1 MRRISSTA
9 ALIAVGLLAFEPL
22 LVTLPAQAQTA
33 RLISDIVPAADLAEG
48 FDPNAILD
56 DRDIFN
62 VESMTLPQ
70 LRNFLNSRGTLGR
83 ITIKDIDG
91 VEKAPADIIWRISN
105 SYKLN
110 PQYLLVVLQKEQS
123 LVEAI
128 KPTQKQFDWAMGYA
142 VCDSCSMDDPAIS
155 DFKGFANQL
164 EYAAKQ
170 HRERYLI
177 QLLGRGTTIGGQ
189 APGKKVL
196 IDGIEITP
204 RNNATAMLYSYT
216 PHIHGNLNLWR
227 IWRRWFSLDFPDGTL
242 IQGKT
247 SGKYYLIRNGQKR
260 AFTSRLVAASITDV
274 QKAIIAEDTELSVY
288 PDGQSISFANYS
300 IVETADGKLYL
311 IVGESKRLIE
321 SKAVF
326 RKFGFI
332 EDDIVE
338 GTDEELAAYVDG
350 RDITANSQYLTGVL
364 AKDPKG
370 TIWFVQDGER
380 QKIPH
385 PAFLNLYFKGK
396 KPKALTQV
404 QIDALKDV
412 GAFTLRNG
420 ELVKSEASPAVFVV
434 ENATLRPIAS
444 GEVFEN
450 LGWQWRNVIALPDK
464 LVTSYPVGMPVEI
477 QAPPKLTEDADAILT
492 SAETSL

>member
-9 ALIAVGLLAFEPL
+9 ALFTACLLAFEPI
-22 LVTLPAQAQTA
+22 LVVFPAQAQTA
-33 RLISDIVPAADLAEG
+33 RLISDIVSADDLAQG
-48 FDPNAILD
+48 FDPNAIID

-62 VESMTLPQ
+62 VEGMSLPQ
-70 LRNFLNSRGTLGR
+70 LRAFLNSRGTLGHIVIR
-83 ITIKDIDG
+83 DIDG
-91 VEKAPADIIWRISN
+91 VEKAPADIIWRIAN

-123 LVEAI
+123 LVEDTS
-128 KPTQKQFDWAMGYA
+128 PTQKQFDWAMGYA
-142 VCDSCSMDDPAIS
+142 VCDSCSMNDPSIQ

-177 QLLGRGTTIGGQ
+177 QLLARGTTISGQ

-204 RNNATAMLYSYT
+204 RNNATAMLYTYT
-216 PHIHGNLNLWR
+216 PHIRGNLNLWR

-242 IQGKT
+242 VQGKT
-247 SGKYYLIRNGQKR
+247 SGKYFLIRNGQKR
-260 AFTSRLVAASITDV
+260 AFTSRLVAASITDLK
-274 QKAIIAEDTELSVY
+274 KAVLAEDSELSVF
-288 PDGQSISFANYS
+288 PDGQTISFANYS
-300 IVETADGKLYL
+300 IVETPEGKLYL

-326 RKFGFI
+326 RKFGFVD
-332 EDDIVE
+332 DDIVE
-338 GTDEELAAYVDG
+338 GTEAELAAYTDG
-350 RDITANSQYLTGVL
+350 RDITAASQYLTGIL

-385 PAFLNLYFKGK
+385 PALLNLYFKGK
-396 KPKALTQV
+396 KAKAVTQV
-404 QIDALKDV
+404 QIDTLKDM
-412 GAFTLRNG
+412 GAFTLRTG
-420 ELVKSEASPAVFVV
+420 ELVKSDASPAVYVV
-434 ENATLRPIAS
+434 ENATLRPITS
-444 GEVFEN
+444 GEVFEE
-450 LGWQWRNVIALPDK
+450 LGWQWRNVVTLPDK
-464 LVTSYPVGMPVEI
+464 FVSSYPVGMDVNI
-477 QAPPKLTEDADAILT
+477 QTPPTLTDNADSILT
-492 SAETSL
+492 SL